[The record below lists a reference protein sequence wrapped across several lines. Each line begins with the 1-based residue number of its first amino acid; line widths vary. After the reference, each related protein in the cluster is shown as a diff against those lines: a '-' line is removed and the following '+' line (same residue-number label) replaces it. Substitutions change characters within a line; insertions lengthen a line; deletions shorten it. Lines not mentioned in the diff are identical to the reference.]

1 MEYSANPGWPLHIDL
16 PPSTTQ
22 KPQSSFLCLTEHD
35 FFFFGILFLCL
46 QSVWI
51 KAIKSCLIFT
61 VTELYAS
68 ILYIK
73 KTQGGSTREHSL

>member
-1 MEYSANPGWPLHIDL
+1 MLDC
-16 PPSTTQ
+16 TQ
-22 KPQSSFLCLTEHD
+22 
-35 FFFFGILFLCL
+35 FFGILFLCFH
-46 QSVWI
+46 SVWI

>member
-1 MEYSANPGWPLHIDL
+1 MI
-16 PPSTTQ
+16 
-22 KPQSSFLCLTEHD
+22 
-35 FFFFGILFLCL
+35 FFWGILFLCL

>member
-1 MEYSANPGWPLHIDL
+1 MEYPANPGCPLHIDL
-16 PPSTTQ
+16 PPVKHTKASVFIFMLDCTQ
-22 KPQSSFLCLTEHD
+22 
-35 FFFFGILFLCL
+35 FFGILFLCFH
-46 QSVWI
+46 SVWI